1 MLQPICSDCFTCE
14 CLRACA
20 SVFTQMNSTPSMP
33 LLISAGGNAGS
44 QSATLII
51 RGLAV
56 GDLTPRDYPR
66 VLVREFGQGLVMG
79 IILAAIGASI
89 SSSMGND
96 FASANFWC
104 LSENAPEV
112 LGLLAEIVRRDGLLS
127 LERAVQQLTQVP
139 ARLHGLAGRGVLAP
153 GAAADVCVI
162 DPERLAL
169 GPVSMRRDLPGDAQ
183 RLYQEG
189 AGYRAVFVNGV
200 QTIADDTPT
209 GEAPGTF
216 LRVAD

>member
-1 MLQPICSDCFTCE
+1 VVPTRPEWTGRSLAEVATAAGAHPVDVLCDQV
-14 CLRACA
+14 LRDD
-20 SVFTQMNSTPSMP
+20 F
-33 LLISAGGNAGS
+33 
-44 QSATLII
+44 ATLIDVPI
-51 RGLAV
+51 MNRSREGAVRFLEDPHTLLGL
-56 GDLTPRDYPR
+56 GDSGAHVQSVTNYRYPT
-66 VLVREFGQGLVMG
+66 F
-79 IILAAIGASI
+79 
-89 SSSMGND
+89 
-96 FASANFWC
+96 
-104 LSENAPEV
+104 
-112 LGLLAEIVRRDGLLS
+112 LLAEIVRRDGLLS